1 MTDRLDRWQR
11 RYERERAARLQAEA
25 IAEAAIADLYDAN
38 QELDQRVAERT
49 KQLED
54 ALRAAEAARRAE
66 STFLHG
72 LAHELS
78 TPLHAILGL
87 VELVGE
93 LTDEPEIRAS
103 ALQIE
108 KASDRLHNALRTL
121 VEFAAASGTEV
132 KVNPAPTTLGRLAD
146 ALAQRWQR
154 RAARKGMLF
163 VVEVHPDPESR
174 FVSDSDRLAQVLDP
188 LIDNAIRYGH
198 VGRVIVEAQLTAAA
212 QQPELR
218 VTVSDEGA
226 TPISDELRGQI
237 FEPFVRG
244 PDSVGGFGM
253 GLALS
258 RAVAVALGGSVNLL
272 PSQIGSVFEAVVPVA
287 VE

>member
-1 MTDRLDRWQR
+1 MTDSLDRWQR
-11 RYERERAARLQAEA
+11 RYERERAARLQAET
-25 IAEAAIADLYDAN
+25 IGEAAIADLYHAN
-38 QELDQRVAERT
+38 QDLDQRVEQRT
-49 KQLED
+49 KELED
-54 ALRAAEAARRAE
+54 ALRVAEAARRAE

-103 ALQIE
+103 ALEIE

-121 VEFAAASGTEV
+121 VEFAAVSGTEV
-132 KVNPAPTTLGRLAD
+132 KVNAAETTLGRFAD
-146 ALAQRWQR
+146 ALAQRWRR
-154 RAARKGMLF
+154 RAALKGMLL
-163 VVEVHPDPESR
+163 VVEVDPGPESS
-174 FVSDSDRLAQVLDP
+174 FVSDSDRLAQVIDP
-188 LIDNAIRYGH
+188 LIDNAIRYGR

-212 QQPELR
+212 LQPELR
-218 VTVSDEGA
+218 LRVSDEGA
-226 TPISDELRGQI
+226 TPIPAELRGQI

-244 PDSVGGFGM
+244 PESVAGFGM
-253 GLALS
+253 GLALAH
-258 RAVAVALGGSVNLL
+258 AVAVALGGSVNLL
-272 PSQIGSVFEAVVPVA
+272 PSETGSVFEAVVPVA